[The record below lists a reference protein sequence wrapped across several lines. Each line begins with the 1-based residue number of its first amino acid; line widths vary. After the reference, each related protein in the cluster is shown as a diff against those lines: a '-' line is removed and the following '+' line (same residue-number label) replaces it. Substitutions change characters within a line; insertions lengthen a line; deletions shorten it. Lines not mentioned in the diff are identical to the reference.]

1 MRLAVRNVCA
11 VVSLG
16 ILVPLLAAC
25 GADQS
30 DTPGVSPLAQIAS
43 EQTAPAANG
52 IDEKS
57 PSAVLNEAVAAMEA
71 TGSYRVAGKTTAGA
85 DIDISFRV
93 DVGATG
99 MVSADGDEIKILSTD
114 GKLLVS
120 GDVESLKKRVDEDV
134 DDTIGDKWLALAPKQ
149 AKGFEI
155 FLNGKAFADAVLGSQ
170 GPAEI
175 TSVKD
180 VDGEPAVGL
189 IFPETGGTLWVAAN
203 GDPFP
208 LRFEEKGAT
217 AERGTLVFS
226 RFGEKVKLSSPD
238 KDDIVKISE

>member
-1 MRLAVRNVCA
+1 M
-11 VVSLG
+11 
-16 ILVPLLAAC
+16 LAAC

-30 DTPGVSPLAQIAS
+30 DTPDVSPLAQIAS

-52 IDEKS
+52 IDEKA
-57 PSAVLNEAVAAMEA
+57 PATVLKDAVAAMES
-71 TGSYRVAGKTTAGA
+71 TGSYRVVGKTTAGA
-85 DIDISFRV
+85 DINIAFRV

-99 MVSADGDEIKILSTD
+99 TVSTGGDEIEFLSKD

-120 GDVESLKKRVDEDV
+120 GDVESLKERIDEDV
-134 DDTIGDKWLALAPKQ
+134 DDTIGDKWLVLKPKQ
-149 AKGFEI
+149 VKGFEI

-180 VDGEPAVGL
+180 VDGEPCVGL
-189 IFPETGGTLWVAAN
+189 IFPDTGGTLWVAAT
-203 GDPFP
+203 GDPYP

-217 AERGTLVFS
+217 EDRGTLVFKQY
-226 RFGEKVKLSSPD
+226 GKKVKLVSPD
-238 KDDIVKISE
+238 KGDIVKISE